1 MTTDKKHSTES
12 TTDEQVLFMRSS
24 LSGAGVVF
32 DARLSRNDP
41 SGIAGYLMLLE
52 YVINSNVSGAW
63 SRMERN

>member
-1 MTTDKKHSTES
+1 MTVEKKHAQES
-12 TTDEQVLFMRSS
+12 TTDEQVLFMRAS
-24 LSGAGVVF
+24 LSAAGVVF

-52 YVINSNVSGAW
+52 YAIHSNVSGAW